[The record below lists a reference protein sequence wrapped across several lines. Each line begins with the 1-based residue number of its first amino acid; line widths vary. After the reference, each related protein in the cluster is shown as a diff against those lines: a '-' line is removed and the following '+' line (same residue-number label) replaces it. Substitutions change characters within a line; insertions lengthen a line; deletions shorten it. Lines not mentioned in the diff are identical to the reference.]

1 MVPPAPVLEEFSM
14 VFVIDS
20 RHDITLEA
28 ARRVGWH
35 AESVSLT
42 DRSVTAMA
50 AARARFMDILEN
62 DPEVTIYGV
71 TTGMGQLA
79 KRKLTPDE
87 RKAQA
92 KFRPT
97 GAAASWGDPLPERVV
112 RLIVLAR
119 LANFVDGHAA
129 ISPHVAQAAAAMLDG
144 GPLPQ
149 VPARGQGGAGEIVA
163 LSHLF
168 AGLVDTA
175 EPAEKDMLSLINGS
189 PCASA
194 LVADAAL
201 AAMNRLRLAAEV
213 FALSAEGF
221 NAPLGHFA
229 RPLEDLWNNPHDA
242 WALRTVRELL
252 DGGHGGARRPYQ
264 APVSFRI
271 MPRMLG
277 QAHRAA
283 AMAQEVAAQSLAAAT
298 DNPVL
303 LDPDDNHPFG
313 EFVSTGGYHNAQAA
327 MAMDMLSAAYANLCV
342 IGERHSAKLLDG
354 AISLLPDQLLDDGD
368 GEGEGARRGYMG
380 CLPMAATG
388 YEEEA
393 RLYAQPTLLPGSES
407 GGFGQNDVASPVFL
421 AWTKQ
426 ARAGHCLD
434 LVLATLAPIA
444 LRALDVTSRP
454 VPAPLTPLAAEIES
468 VFQDLAARQ
477 PLGPSASVLAERFE
491 ARVFERE

>member
-1 MVPPAPVLEEFSM
+1 MVL
-14 VFVIDS
+14 VID
-20 RHDITLEA
+20 RRRDITLEA
-28 ARRVGWH
+28 ARRAGWH
-35 AESVSLT
+35 AESVRLGEQAVQAMT
-42 DRSVTAMA
+42 D
-50 AARARFMDILEN
+50 ARARFMGILDN

-71 TTGMGQLA
+71 TTGMGQMA
-79 KRKLTPDE
+79 KRRLTPE
-87 RKAQA
+87 QRKLQA

-119 LANFVDGHAA
+119 LANFVEGHAA
-129 ISPHVAQAAAAMLDG
+129 ISPHVAQAVADMLDG
-144 GPLPQ
+144 RALPR
-149 VPARGQGGAGEIVA
+149 VPAQGQGGAGEILA

-168 AGLVDTA
+168 DGVAQTA
-175 EPAEKDMLSLINGS
+175 ELEEKDMLSLINGS

-201 AAMNRLRLAAEV
+201 AAGNRLQVAAEV
-213 FALSAEGF
+213 LALAAEGF

-229 RPLEDLWNNPHDA
+229 EALESYWNNPHDA
-242 WALRTVRELL
+242 WALRTVRTLI
-252 DGGHGGARRPYQ
+252 DGGHGGDRRPYQ

-271 MPRMLG
+271 MPRLLG
-277 QAHRAA
+277 QAHRAG
-283 AMAQEVAAQSLAAAT
+283 AMAEEIASQSLAAAT

-303 LDPDDNHPFG
+303 LDGDEAHPFG

-327 MAMDMLSAAYANLCV
+327 MAMDMLAAAYANLCV
-342 IGERHSAKLLDG
+342 IAERNSAKLLDG
-354 AISLLPDQLLDDGD
+354 NVSLLPDQLLDDD
-368 GEGEGARRGYMG
+368 DGEGARRGYMG

-426 ARAGHCLD
+426 ARAGRCLD
-434 LVLATLAPIA
+434 LALATLAPIA
-444 LRALDVTSRP
+444 VRALDVTAR
-454 VPAPLTPLAAEIES
+454 PAPMPLRAMTGDVRA
-468 VFQDLAARQ
+468 VFGDLGARE
-477 PLGPSASVLAERFE
+477 PMGPSAHALADRLE
-491 ARVFERE
+491 ARVFERGGKT

>member
-1 MVPPAPVLEEFSM
+1 
-14 VFVIDS
+14 
-20 RHDITLEA
+20 
-28 ARRVGWH
+28 
-35 AESVSLT
+35 
-42 DRSVTAMA
+42 MA
-50 AARARFMDILEN
+50 ILEN
-62 DPEVTIYGV
+62 DPGVSIYGV
-71 TTGMGQLA
+71 TTGMGQQA
-79 KRKLTPDE
+79 KRKLSPEE
-87 RKAQA
+87 RKARA

-97 GAAASWGDPLPERVV
+97 GAAASWGGPMPTRVV

-119 LANFVDGHAA
+119 LANFVEGHAA
-129 ISPHVAQAAAAMLDG
+129 ISPQVAQAVVVMLDG
-144 GPLPQ
+144 CELPE
-149 VPARGQGGAGEIVA
+149 VPAQGQGGAGEIVA

-168 AGLVDTA
+168 ADLADTA

-201 AAMNRLRLAAEV
+201 GALNRLQLAAEV
-213 FALSAEGF
+213 FALSAEAF

-229 RPLEDLWNNPHDA
+229 EALETYWNNPLDA
-242 WALRTVRELL
+242 WALQTVRGLM
-252 DGGHGGARRPYQ
+252 DGGHGGARRTYQ

-277 QAHRAA
+277 QAYRAA
-283 AMAQEVAAQSLAAAT
+283 AMAQEVAAQSLAAVS

-303 LDPDDNHPFG
+303 LDPDDDHPFG

-354 AISLLPDQLLDDGD
+354 AISLLPDQLLDDDDD
-368 GEGEGARRGYMG
+368 GEGVRRGYMG

-393 RLYAQPTLLPGSES
+393 RPYAQPTLLPGSES

-426 ARAGHCLD
+426 ARAARCLD
-434 LVLATLAPIA
+434 LVLATLAPVA
-444 LRALDVTSRP
+444 MRALDLTSRP
-454 VPAPLTPLAAEIES
+454 VPRPLVCLAGEIGS
-468 VFQDLAARQ
+468 IFQDLSARQ
-477 PLGPSASVLAERFE
+477 PMGPLAHALAGRFE
-491 ARVFERE
+491 ARVYEQVPG

>member
-1 MVPPAPVLEEFSM
+1 M
-14 VFVIDS
+14 VFVIDR

-35 AESVSLT
+35 AESVRLGMQ
-42 DRSVTAMA
+42 AMRVMTE
-50 AARARFMDILEN
+50 ARARFVSILDH

-79 KRKLTPDE
+79 KRRLTPE
-87 RKAQA
+87 QRKAQA

-97 GAAASWGDPLPERVV
+97 GAAASWGEPLPERVV

-119 LANFVDGHAA
+119 LANFVEGHAA
-129 ISPHVAQAAAAMLDG
+129 ISPHVAEAVVAMLAG
-144 GPLPQ
+144 GPLPK
-149 VPARGQGGAGEIVA
+149 VPAQGQGGAGEILA

-168 AGLVDTA
+168 DPVAQTA
-175 EPAEKDMLSLINGS
+175 ELEEKDMLSLINGS

-201 AAMNRLRLAAEV
+201 AARNRLTGAAEV
-213 FALSAEGF
+213 FALAAEGF

-229 RPLEDLWNNPHDA
+229 EALEAYWNNPHDA
-242 WALRTVRELL
+242 WALKTVRTLI

-277 QAHRAA
+277 QAHRAS
-283 AMAQEVAAQSLAAAT
+283 AMADEIACQSLAAAS

-303 LDPDDNHPFG
+303 LDGDEEHPFG
-313 EFVSTGGYHNAQAA
+313 EFVSTGGYHNAQAV
-327 MAMDMLSAAYANLCV
+327 MAMDMLTAAYANLCV
-342 IGERHSAKLLDG
+342 IAERNSAKLLDG
-354 AISLLPDQLLDDGD
+354 GISLLPDQLLDDD
-368 GEGEGARRGYMG
+368 DGEGARRGYMG

-407 GGFGQNDVASPVFL
+407 GGFG
-421 AWTKQ
+421 
-426 ARAGHCLD
+426 
-434 LVLATLAPIA
+434 
-444 LRALDVTSRP
+444 
-454 VPAPLTPLAAEIES
+454 
-468 VFQDLAARQ
+468 
-477 PLGPSASVLAERFE
+477 
-491 ARVFERE
+491 